1 MYIQECSYESPRAE
15 VGEQSCIAYSKSFAA
30 EVGIDQSSSVG
41 MSMRNGKLIVAPA
54 DKPKYSLKKL
64 LAQVNEDN
72 LHYEVETGP
81 AV

>member
-1 MYIQECSYESPRAE
+1 
-15 VGEQSCIAYSKSFAA
+15 
-30 EVGIDQSSSVG
+30 
-41 MSMRNGKLIVAPA
+41 MRNGKLIVAPA